1 MPTLLLD
8 LADAGR
14 FPRKGRRSDRLG
26 GFNHR
31 KISIWP
37 PKPWKNLDLTLPGI
51 TRLDHQN
58 FDPGWIEPQD
68 LDFDSKRW
76 GKTRDR
82 NGWNGPTLWLSHL
95 GNRESSSI
103 FVWRYMKNGCCWIP
117 PVFAGEMSQQIPSP
131 FVFFGQAARRH
142 NDVFEFH
149 MAPKIPPCSLSSDL
163 EASAGVETAGLIRD

>member
-1 MPTLLLD
+1 MVYTSHLRYIWGILGMALLTPAPRFSDPAIFKSLF
-8 LADAGR
+8 DAHTTARLGGCGNR
-14 FPRKGRRSDRLG
+14 FPRKGRRSERLG

-95 GNRESSSI
+95 GNRESSS
-103 FVWRYMKNGCCWIP
+103 
-117 PVFAGEMSQQIPSP
+117 
-131 FVFFGQAARRH
+131 RH
-142 NDVFEFH
+142 SISFND
-149 MAPKIPPCSLSSDL
+149 
-163 EASAGVETAGLIRD
+163 R